1 MLLKFED
8 AISCLACELEKHEEV
23 VAPPTSRKSSANAK
37 NEEYITFLNKL
48 RDSKVITKNEMSIS
62 SLDLHITDV
71 SKNISKTVNC
81 ISCRTA
87 VERLLKQIA
96 ASSQHQTNQCSLAL
110 DPIRIDRSGNISLSQ
125 PLLKPDPL
133 YQLIYTD
140 R

>member
-8 AISCLACELEKHEEV
+8 AISCMACELEKHEE
-23 VAPPTSRKSSANAK
+23 AAPTSRKSSMNARS
-37 NEEYITFLNKL
+37 EEYLTFLNKL
-48 RDSKVITKNEMSIS
+48 KDSKVITKNETSLS
-62 SLDLHITDV
+62 SLDVHIADV

-87 VERLLKQIA
+87 VERLLKQIV

-110 DPIRIDRSGNISLSQ
+110 DPIRIDRAGNISLSQ
-125 PLLKPDPL
+125 SLLKPDPL